1 MDTKKLRQKILD
13 LAIHGK
19 LVPQDPNDEPASVLL
34 ERIKAEKERLIKEGK
49 IKRSKKSAK
58 TSDTPHYENVP
69 FEVPE
74 GWVWTTL
81 EEICL
86 FLSRGKSPKY
96 SDTDKTYP
104 VFAQKCNLKEGGI
117 SLEQARFLDPSTI
130 CKWSEEYKLKTGDVL
145 VNSTG
150 TGTVGRTRLFH
161 EGCLKNY
168 PFVVPDSHVSVI
180 RTTSEVKSE
189 FVFAYISSQLIQQYL
204 EDNLAGSTNQK
215 ELYIGVLSDLSFP
228 LPPLAEQHRIVDEI
242 EKWFSLIDIIE
253 NGKSDLQATIK
264 QTKSKILD
272 LAIHG
277 KLVPQDPNDEP
288 AIELLKRINPDFT
301 PCDNGQYGKIPQGW
315 ILAKLG
321 DLFDAVSAKRVLKS
335 EWRTKGVPFYRARE
349 IVKLSEYNKVNNE
362 LFIEDK
368 HYDKLKNRYGVPAS
382 GDIML
387 SAVGTIGKCYI
398 VKESDKFYY
407 KDASVLCL
415 KNHHKLSSMY
425 FSMLFSSSFIEEQIK
440 EYSKGT
446 TVDTITLEKLKSY
459 IVPLPP
465 LAEQQRIVQKIEELF
480 SVLDN
485 IQNALEV

>member
-49 IKRSKKSAK
+49 IKRGKKSVK
-58 TSDTPHYENVP
+58 TSDTPHYQQDVP
-69 FEVPE
+69 FEIP
-74 GWVWTTL
+74 GNWVWTSL
-81 EEICL
+81 GEICL

-161 EGCLKNY
+161 ESYLKNY

-180 RTTSEVKSE
+180 RTTNEIKSE
-189 FVFAYISSQLIQQYL
+189 FVFAYISSQLIQRHL

-228 LPPLAEQHRIVDEI
+228 LPPLAEQQRIVVEI
-242 EKWFSLIDIIE
+242 EKWFALIDQIE
-253 NGKSDLQATIK
+253 QGKANLQTTIK

-277 KLVPQDPNDEP
+277 KLVLQDPHDEP

-301 PCDNGQYGKIPQGW
+301 PCDNGHSEKLPQGW
-315 ILAKLG
+315 CQTNL
-321 DLFDAVSAKRVLKS
+321 
-335 EWRTKGVPFYRARE
+335 
-349 IVKLSEYNKVNNE
+349 
-362 LFIEDK
+362 
-368 HYDKLKNRYGVPAS
+368 
-382 GDIML
+382 
-387 SAVGTIGKCYI
+387 GTIGIWQSGGTPSRSNKSYYGGNI
-398 VKESDKFYY
+398 PWLKTGDLNDGLITDIPESITEEAVLNSSAKINPTG
-407 KDASVLCL
+407 SVLIAMYGATIG
-415 KNHHKLSSMY
+415 KLGILTFPATTNQACCACIEFNAIAQLYLFY
-425 FSMLFSSSFIEEQIK
+425 FLLFQRSAFIAKGGGGAQPNISK
-440 EYSKGT
+440 E
-446 TVDTITLEKLKSY
+446 I
-459 IVPLPP
+459 IVNTFIPLPP
-465 LAEQQRIVQKIEELF
+465 IKEQQRIVQKIKELF

-485 IQNALEV
+485 IQNSLEV